1 MENILLENPWI
12 ILVIVIWT
20 LPWKAV
26 ALWMSARR
34 SQKIWFVVLLVL
46 NTLAILDILYIF
58 LFSKKMDN
66 KNVGYDTYGQQS
78 PGRFV

>member
-34 SQKIWFVVLLVL
+34 SQKVWFVLLLIL

-58 LFSKKMDN
+58 LFSKKMDD
-66 KNVGYDTYGQQS
+66 KNVGYDANGQQS